1 MSNLRQ
7 GGQETLK
14 VSGEF
19 AESGS
24 LSLSITLCAN
34 LNESGQ
40 TCLQPAH
47 VPLLKFSVVP
57 QTL

>member
-24 LSLSITLCAN
+24 LPLGIALCAH
-34 LNESGQ
+34 LNESGH
-40 TCLQPAH
+40 TRLQPAH